1 MLKCYED
8 ELNELKERMIKAEE
22 FSNRVPAFA
31 EFIINRKY
39 TGEENWIDF
48 GHEINGVVF
57 DSRIHYGRFVGYASQ
72 QNEHTHYRPGNPR
85 RIENLNED
93 HDEFLF
99 AIGINPYIGS
109 DRLETYGI
117 EKIQNE
123 VDVFFFDEDFFL
135 FYVEQEHLNEFVA
148 AIDKWKKNAQIKYS
162 ELTKEQEIAKL
173 ESKIKELK
181 GE

>member
-22 FSNRVPAFA
+22 FANRVPAFA
-31 EFIINRKY
+31 EIIIDRKY

-48 GHEINGVVF
+48 GYEINGVVF
-57 DSRIHYGRFVGYASQ
+57 DSRIHYGHFVSCLSQ
-72 QNEHTHYRPGNPR
+72 INENARYRPGNPR
-85 RIENLNED
+85 RIENLDED

-109 DRLETYGI
+109 DRLDTYGI
-117 EKIQNE
+117 ENIQNE
-123 VDVFFFDEDFFL
+123 VDVFFFDEVFFL
-135 FYVEQEHLNEFVA
+135 FYVKPEHLNDFVT
-148 AIDKWKKNAQIKYS
+148 AIDKWKKNAQIKHA
-162 ELTKEQEIAKL
+162 ELSKEQEIAQL
-173 ESKIKELK
+173 EAKIKELK